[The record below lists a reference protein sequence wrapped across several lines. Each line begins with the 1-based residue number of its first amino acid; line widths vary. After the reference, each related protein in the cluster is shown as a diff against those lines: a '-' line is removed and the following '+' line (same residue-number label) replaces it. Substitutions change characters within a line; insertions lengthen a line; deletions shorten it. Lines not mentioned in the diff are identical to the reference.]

1 MSFTD
6 FPTGFKELDVITNG
20 MNKGELIILAAR
32 PSIGK
37 TSFALNIAYNV
48 ANNKNRPVVFF
59 LLIHVK
65 AGLSKDFMHTKLI

>member
-6 FPTGFKELDVITNG
+6 FPTGFKELDAITNG

-37 TSFALNIAYNV
+37 TSFALN
-48 ANNKNRPVVFF
+48 
-59 LLIHVK
+59 
-65 AGLSKDFMHTKLI
+65 